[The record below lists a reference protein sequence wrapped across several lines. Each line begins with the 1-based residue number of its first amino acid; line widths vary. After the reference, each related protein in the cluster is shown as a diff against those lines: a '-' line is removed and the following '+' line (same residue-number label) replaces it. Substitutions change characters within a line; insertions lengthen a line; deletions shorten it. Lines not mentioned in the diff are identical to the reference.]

1 MKAMRLTG
9 LMRKEVYEIL
19 RDPSSIAIAFVLPLV
34 LLLIFGYGVSLDA
47 RQISIAVV
55 VDNPTQLTAS
65 FLAELQRSPWFR
77 PATYPN
83 EARAEQALMDG
94 RANAIVWLRSD
105 FTRLSYS
112 SGSAPIHLTV
122 NGVDANQARIIENY
136 VNGAWLVWLQQEAT
150 RQGAHLAAP
159 VVADA
164 RVWFNPALRSRDY
177 LIPGLIAIIMTLIGA
192 LLTALVVA
200 REWERGTMEGIMVT
214 PVAKTE
220 ILLGKLIPYFVM
232 GMGGM
237 IMSTA
242 MAVFLFGVPLRGS
255 LLVLFGTA
263 LFLLT
268 ALGMGLVIS
277 VLARSQFVA
286 AMVAIVTTFLPAF
299 ILSGFLFDIRSM
311 PGIIQVL
318 THIIAA
324 RYFVT
329 LLQTLFLAGDIWP
342 VILRNV
348 WHGHPVCL
356 FSRHRTAAFS
366 QEVGLMRLV
375 LQRVIALAIKEL
387 LSLLRD
393 PASRAVLIGPPI
405 IQLVVFG
412 YAATFDLKHVP
423 FVVYNQD
430 QGRLSRDFIARF
442 AGSPSFDL
450 VRIVHSQDALAQAID
465 ESRR

>member
-1 MKAMRLTG
+1 MKIMRLTG
-9 LMRKEVYEIL
+9 LMRKEVYEIV

-47 RQISIAVV
+47 RHIQVAEV
-55 VDNPTQLTAS
+55 VDHPTQLTAS

-77 PATYPN
+77 PAIYPDQ
-83 EARAEQALMDG
+83 ASAEQAMMHGHAD
-94 RANAIVWLRSD
+94 AILWLRSD

-112 SGSAPIHLTV
+112 TGSAPIHLTV

-136 VNGAWLVWLQQEAT
+136 VNGTWLLWLEQEAT
-150 RQGAHLAAP
+150 RQGTHLAPP

-232 GMGGM
+232 GMAGM
-237 IMSTA
+237 MMSTS

-255 LLVLFGTA
+255 LLVLFATAA

-286 AMVAIVTTFLPAF
+286 AMIAIITTFLPAF

-311 PGIIQVL
+311 PKIIQIL
-318 THIIAA
+318 THIVAA
-324 RYFVT
+324 RYFVSM
-329 LLQTLFLAGDIWP
+329 LQSIFLAGDVWP
-342 VILRNV
+342 ALLRSALGMGILCAV
-348 WHGHPVCL
+348 FHGI
-356 FSRHRTAAFS
+356 A
-366 QEVGLMRLV
+366 LMRFH
-375 LQRVIALAIKEL
+375 K
-387 LSLLRD
+387 
-393 PASRAVLIGPPI
+393 
-405 IQLVVFG
+405 
-412 YAATFDLKHVP
+412 
-423 FVVYNQD
+423 
-430 QGRLSRDFIARF
+430 RLD
-442 AGSPSFDL
+442 
-450 VRIVHSQDALAQAID
+450 
-465 ESRR
+465 

>member
-1 MKAMRLTG
+1 MKIMRLTG
-9 LMRKEVYEIL
+9 LMRKEVYEIV

-47 RQISIAVV
+47 RSILVAEV
-55 VDNPTQLTAS
+55 VDHPTPLTAS
-65 FLAELQRSPWFR
+65 FLAELQRSPWFH
-77 PATYPN
+77 PTVYPDQSS
-83 EARAEQALMDG
+83 AEQALMHGHAD
-94 RANAIVWLRSD
+94 AILWLRSD

-112 SGSAPIHLTV
+112 AGGAPIHLTV

-136 VNGAWLVWLQQEAT
+136 VNGTWLLWLQQEAT
-150 RQGAHLAAP
+150 RQGTHLAMP

-214 PVAKTE
+214 PVARTE
-220 ILLGKLIPYFVM
+220 ILLGKLIPYFAM

-237 IMSTA
+237 MMSTA

-255 LLVLFGTA
+255 LLVLFGTAA

-286 AMVAIVTTFLPAF
+286 AMIAIITTFLPAF

-311 PGIIQVL
+311 PQIIQIL
-318 THIIAA
+318 THIVAA

-329 LLQTLFLAGDIWP
+329 MLQSSFLAGDIWP
-342 VILRNV
+342 VILPN
-348 WHGHPVCL
+348 
-356 FSRHRTAAFS
+356 AFGMAILCA
-366 QEVGLMRLV
+366 VFLG
-375 LQRVIALAIKEL
+375 IAL
-387 LSLLRD
+387 LR
-393 PASRAVLIGPPI
+393 
-405 IQLVVFG
+405 FH
-412 YAATFDLKHVP
+412 K
-423 FVVYNQD
+423 
-430 QGRLSRDFIARF
+430 RLD
-442 AGSPSFDL
+442 
-450 VRIVHSQDALAQAID
+450 
-465 ESRR
+465 

>member
-1 MKAMRLTG
+1 MKIMRLTG
-9 LMRKEVYEIL
+9 LMRKEVYEIV

-47 RQISIAVV
+47 RSILVAEV
-55 VDNPTQLTAS
+55 VDHPTQLTAS
-65 FLAELQRSPWFR
+65 FLAELQRSPWFH
-77 PATYPN
+77 PTVYPDQSS
-83 EARAEQALMDG
+83 AEQALMHGHAD
-94 RANAIVWLRSD
+94 AILWLRSD

-112 SGSAPIHLTV
+112 AGDAPIHLTV

-136 VNGAWLVWLQQEAT
+136 VNGTWLLWLQQEAT
-150 RQGAHLAAP
+150 RQGTHLAMP

-214 PVAKTE
+214 PVARTE

-237 IMSTA
+237 VMFTA

-255 LLVLFGTA
+255 LLVLFGTAA

-286 AMVAIVTTFLPAF
+286 AMIAIVTTFLPAF
-299 ILSGFLFDIRSM
+299 ILSGFIFDIRSM
-311 PGIIQVL
+311 PQIIQLL
-318 THIIAA
+318 THIVAA

-329 LLQTLFLAGDIWP
+329 MLQSIFLAGDVWP
-342 VILRNV
+342 VLLSNAVGMGILCV
-348 WHGHPVCL
+348 VFLGI
-356 FSRHRTAAFS
+356 A
-366 QEVGLMRLV
+366 LMRFH
-375 LQRVIALAIKEL
+375 K
-387 LSLLRD
+387 
-393 PASRAVLIGPPI
+393 
-405 IQLVVFG
+405 
-412 YAATFDLKHVP
+412 
-423 FVVYNQD
+423 
-430 QGRLSRDFIARF
+430 RLD
-442 AGSPSFDL
+442 
-450 VRIVHSQDALAQAID
+450 
-465 ESRR
+465 

>member
-1 MKAMRLTG
+1 MKIMRLKG
-9 LMRKEVYEIL
+9 LMRKEVYEIV
-19 RDPSSIAIAFVLPLV
+19 RDPSSIAIAFILPLV

-47 RQISIAVV
+47 RNILVAEV
-55 VDNPTQLTAS
+55 VDHPTQLTAS

-77 PATYPN
+77 PTIYPD
-83 EARAEQALMDG
+83 QASAQQAMMQG
-94 RANAIVWLRSD
+94 RADAILWLRSD

-112 SGSAPIHLTV
+112 AGGAPIHLTV

-136 VNGAWLVWLQQEAT
+136 VNGTWMLWLDQEAT
-150 RQGAHLAAP
+150 GQGTHLAAP

-214 PVAKTE
+214 PVARTE

-237 IMSTA
+237 MMSTA

-255 LLVLFGTA
+255 FLVLLATAA

-286 AMVAIVTTFLPAF
+286 AMIAIITTFLPAF
-299 ILSGFLFDIRSM
+299 ILSGFIFDIRSM
-311 PGIIQVL
+311 PQIIQIF
-318 THIIAA
+318 THVVAA
-324 RYFVT
+324 RYFVSM
-329 LLQTLFLAGDIWP
+329 LQSTFLAGDVWP
-342 VILRNV
+342 VLLRNALGMDILCAV
-348 WHGHPVCL
+348 FLG
-356 FSRHRTAAFS
+356 
-366 QEVGLMRLV
+366 
-375 LQRVIALAIKEL
+375 IALIRFRK
-387 LSLLRD
+387 
-393 PASRAVLIGPPI
+393 
-405 IQLVVFG
+405 
-412 YAATFDLKHVP
+412 
-423 FVVYNQD
+423 
-430 QGRLSRDFIARF
+430 RLD
-442 AGSPSFDL
+442 
-450 VRIVHSQDALAQAID
+450 
-465 ESRR
+465 